1 MRSKLFVPGS
11 RPELFDKAMASAADG
26 ISFDLED
33 AVAPAAKEW
42 ARQQLAAYLERLGD
56 SPKHIVVRINAQD
69 TAHYEADLAAVV
81 SSRVDI
87 INLPKV
93 EEPGQVRHL
102 ADQLERLERQ
112 IGLKTPVLILATI
125 ESPRGVRRAGD
136 IAAAHPRVAGLQLGF
151 ADLLEPLGMDRYQPQ
166 IVQQLQLSVRLAA
179 GEAQVPIYDAAFPA
193 IADPEGYSE
202 EARHAHALGF
212 AGKSCIHPSQIA
224 LANAAFLPSRE
235 EVARSRLIV
244 AAAQQAER
252 EGQGAYQVEGR
263 MVDGPFVAR
272 ARQLLEQAQ
281 SAGLLD

>member
-11 RPELFDKAMASAADG
+11 RPDLFDKAMASSADG

-33 AVAPAAKEW
+33 AVTPAAKEQ
-42 ARQQLAAYLERLGD
+42 ARKQLASYLDGLGD
-56 SPKHIVVRINAQD
+56 TGKRIVVRINAQD
-69 TAHYEADLAAVV
+69 TAHYDADLAAVAGG
-81 SSRVDI
+81 RVDI

-93 EEPGQVRHL
+93 EEPGQVKRL
-102 ADQLERLERQ
+102 ADDLKCLEGL
-112 IGLKTPVLILATI
+112 IGRKTPLLILATI
-125 ESPRGVRRAGD
+125 ESPRGVRQARD

-166 IVQQLQLSVRLAA
+166 IVQQLQLHVRLAA

-193 IADPEGYSE
+193 ITDLEGYAE
-202 EARHAHALGF
+202 EARHARSLGF

-244 AAAQQAER
+244 AAAQQAEL
-252 EGQGAYQVEGR
+252 EGTGVYQVEGR
-263 MVDGPFVAR
+263 MIDGPFVAR